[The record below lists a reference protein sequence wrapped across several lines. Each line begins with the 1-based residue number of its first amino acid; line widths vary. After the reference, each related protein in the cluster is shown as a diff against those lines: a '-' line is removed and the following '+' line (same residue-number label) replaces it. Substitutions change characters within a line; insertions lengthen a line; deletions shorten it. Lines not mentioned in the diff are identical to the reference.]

1 VATVVYRTRYTG
13 LRYGCDAFRASA
25 VPAFGLQPEGDAEV
39 RGDGFEIEIETILS
53 LRAFA
58 AGLAVTGVPSFEHA
72 RIHGESNLNTFR
84 DGRRVLKT
92 ILTEWRNR

>member
-1 VATVVYRTRYTG
+1 MLQHRKPRSNRKDDRHG
-13 LRYGCDAFRASA
+13 SA
-25 VPAFGLQPEGDAEV
+25 
-39 RGDGFEIEIETILS
+39 ILS
-53 LRAFA
+53 LRAPA

-72 RIHGESNLNTFR
+72 RIRGESNLNTFR

>member
-1 VATVVYRTRYTG
+1 MYRTRYAG
-13 LRYGCDAFRASA
+13 LRCGCNAFRASA
-25 VPAFGLQPEGDAEV
+25 VPAFGLQPDGDAGV
-39 RGDGFEIEIETILS
+39 RGDGFEIETILS
-53 LRAFA
+53 LRAPA
-58 AGLAVTGVPSFEHA
+58 AGLAVTEVPSFEHA